1 MADSQAS
8 HEAVIALNASAAFN
22 VWAGFEVVAASAGKA
37 ELRLAWRPD
46 LGQYAGFLHAAM
58 IGGMIDTA
66 CGFAAF
72 TLVGDVMA
80 SHFSVDCLAPA
91 AGDAF
96 LARGRVVKAGR
107 RQVFTHAE
115 LFALRGAEE
124 KLVATGTAILI
135 PVTPAQDVAV
145 RAPRVSP
152 ARVDAPVR

>member
-1 MADSQAS
+1 MADV
-8 HEAVIALNASAAFN
+8 EAAHRAVTALNASAPFN
-22 VWAGFEVVAASAGKA
+22 AGSGFEVVSAGAGKA

-46 LGQYAGFLHAAM
+46 FAQYAGFLHAAM

-124 KLVATGTAILI
+124 KLVATGAAILV
-135 PVTPAQDVAV
+135 PVSAAPDVARSTHIA
-145 RAPRVSP
+145 RA
-152 ARVDAPVR
+152 AVDAPAR